1 MCSLTAAYLLI
12 FRRKTAHLRVM
23 QRILVCN
30 KVGIG
35 IEIPNRLVYWL
46 ARPATALAYLAS
58 TRVSSGPKDSS
69 LTADD
74 SAAAT
79 TWREL
84 AGRLN
89 PDVVHIRAGPGA
101 GERSRTPDLRITNA
115 LLYQLSYAGDEPA
128 VGRPGSVIWCSWAGS
143 NRRPLPYQGSALPTE
158 LQERGIKYRNETRA

>member
-1 MCSLTAAYLLI
+1 MGLIWCDRPDSNGGTPLRRQMLYPAELRSQLRTDVGLARIANACSLTAAYLLV
-12 FRRKTAHLRVM
+12 FRRKTAHLRIM

-35 IEIPNRLVYWL
+35 IEIPNRLVNWL
-46 ARPATALAYLAS
+46 TRLATALAYLAS

-69 LTADD
+69 LTAEV

-89 PDVVHIRAGPGA
+89 PDVVHARANLVPARGVEPPTFA
-101 GERSRTPDLRITNA
+101 LRM
-115 LLYQLSYAGDEPA
+115 
-128 VGRPGSVIWCSWAGS
+128 RCS
-143 NRRPLPYQGSALPTE
+143 T
-158 LQERGIKYRNETRA
+158 I